1 MITKYVIESLIRD
14 FQEQQKDLTNKI
26 SAEQNEKVQKLL
38 LQENNTVNTIIKTL
52 TTYMSK
58 YMVEKQHVTQPIEK
72 PKKEKVV
79 KEKVNEKQSY
89 GISALLS

>member
-26 SAEQNEKVQKLL
+26 SAEQNEKAQKLL
-38 LQENNTVNTIIKTL
+38 LQENNSVNTIIKSL

-58 YMVEKQHVTQPIEK
+58 YMVEKQPLPSIEK
-72 PKKEKVV
+72 VTKKEKTS
-79 KEKVNEKQSY
+79 EKQSY
-89 GISALLS
+89 GITAMLS